1 MTVYQYRARFEKQA
15 ATKRRVDIWRLS
27 TLGGIFVNIEGPL
40 GRRIYAHAKQVRAQ
54 RYQLSSAVERE
65 WASYR

>member
-1 MTVYQYRARFEKQA
+1 VDVYQYRARFNRQA
-15 ATKRRVDIWRLS
+15 ATKRRVDIWRRVCR
-27 TLGGIFVNIEGPL
+27 GGIFVNIEGPL